1 VEWKLRAKSATIV
14 EVPKAIVI
22 KSRASDIEPLDS
34 IPMEERKR
42 EAGKPLYL
50 TRYE

>member
-1 VEWKLRAKSATIV
+1 MKAKSSPIV
-14 EVPKAIVI
+14 EVPKAVVI
-22 KSRASDIEPLDS
+22 SSRASDIEPLDS

-42 EAGKPLYL
+42 EASKPLFL